1 MSGINK
7 VIILGN
13 VGNPPE
19 TRSFD
24 SGDTVTNFSVATSE
38 KWKDKTTGE
47 SKESTE
53 WHRVSCFGKLSDI
66 ASKYVKK
73 GDKIYVEGSL
83 RTRKWTDASGVE
95 KYSTEVKAE
104 KIELLG
110 QKSSGSN
117 QEQSPAPAGLG
128 AMDDDIPF

>member
-7 VIILGN
+7 VIVLGN
-13 VGNPPE
+13 VGKEPE

-110 QKSSGSN
+110 QKSS
-117 QEQSPAPAGLG
+117 QQSGGQQAGPIES
-128 AMDDDIPF
+128 MEDSDIPF

>member
-7 VIILGN
+7 VIVLGN
-13 VGNPPE
+13 VGKEPE

-110 QKSSGSN
+110 QKSGN
-117 QEQSPAPAGLG
+117 QPQENPAPAGLG
-128 AMDDDIPF
+128 AMEDDIPF

>member
-7 VIILGN
+7 VIVLGN
-13 VGNPPE
+13 VGKEPE

-38 KWKDKTTGE
+38 KWKDKTSGE
-47 SKESTE
+47 LKESTE
-53 WHRVSCFGKLSDI
+53 WHRVSCFGKLSEI

-110 QKSSGSN
+110 SKPSGT
-117 QEQSPAPAGLG
+117 QEKQQAPEGLG

>member
-13 VGNPPE
+13 IGKDPE
-19 TRSFD
+19 SRSFD

-110 QKSSGSN
+110 QKSGN
-117 QEQSPAPAGLG
+117 QQQETSAPAGLG
-128 AMDDDIPF
+128 AMEDDIPF

>member
-38 KWKDKTTGE
+38 KWKDKTTGK

-95 KYSTEVKAE
+95 KYSTEIKAE

-110 QKSSGSN
+110 QKPNQQSGG
-117 QEQSPAPAGLG
+117 QQAGPIDS
-128 AMDDDIPF
+128 MEDDQIPF

>member
-7 VIILGN
+7 VIVLGN
-13 VGNPPE
+13 VGKEPE
-19 TRSFD
+19 VRTFD

-38 KWKDKTTGE
+38 KWKDKTSGE

-53 WHRVSCFGKLSDI
+53 WHRVSCFGKLSEI

-83 RTRKWTDASGVE
+83 RTRKWTDAAGVE
-95 KYSTEVKAE
+95 KYSTEIKAE

-110 QKSSGSN
+110 GKQTNTPQGSI
-117 QEQSPAPAGLG
+117 ETMA
-128 AMDDDIPF
+128 DDAIPF

>member
-7 VIILGN
+7 VIVLGN
-13 VGNPPE
+13 VGKEPE

-38 KWKDKTTGE
+38 RWKDKTTGE

-110 QKSSGSN
+110 QKSSQQLGG
-117 QEQSPAPAGLG
+117 QQAGPIES
-128 AMDDDIPF
+128 MEDSDIPF

>member
-110 QKSSGSN
+110 QKSSSSN

>member
-7 VIILGN
+7 VIVLGN
-13 VGNPPE
+13 VGKEPE
-19 TRSFD
+19 VRTFD

-38 KWKDKTTGE
+38 KWKDKTSGE

-53 WHRVSCFGKLSDI
+53 WHRVSCFGKLSEI

-83 RTRKWTDASGVE
+83 RTRKWTDAAGVE
-95 KYSTEVKAE
+95 KYSTEIKAE

-110 QKSSGSN
+110 NKQTNTPQGSIEN
-117 QEQSPAPAGLG
+117 MA
-128 AMDDDIPF
+128 DDAIPF

>member
-7 VIILGN
+7 VIVLGN
-13 VGNPPE
+13 VGKDPE
-19 TRSFD
+19 SRSFD

-110 QKSSGSN
+110 QKSNN
-117 QEQSPAPAGLG
+117 QPQETPAPASLG
-128 AMDDDIPF
+128 AMEDDIPF

>member
-7 VIILGN
+7 AIILGN

-110 QKSSGSN
+110 QKSGNQQSGG
-117 QEQSPAPAGLG
+117 QQSGPIES
-128 AMDDDIPF
+128 MEDDQIPF

>member
-7 VIILGN
+7 VIVLGN
-13 VGNPPE
+13 VGKEPE
-19 TRSFD
+19 VRTFD

-38 KWKDKTTGE
+38 KWKDKTSGE

-53 WHRVSCFGKLSDI
+53 WHRVSCFGKLSEI

-83 RTRKWTDASGVE
+83 RTRKWTDATGVE
-95 KYSTEVKAE
+95 KYSTEIKAE

-110 QKSSGSN
+110 GKQTNTPQGSIEN
-117 QEQSPAPAGLG
+117 MA
-128 AMDDDIPF
+128 DDAIPF

>member
-7 VIILGN
+7 VIVLGN
-13 VGNPPE
+13 VGKEPE

-38 KWKDKTTGE
+38 KWKDKTSGE
-47 SKESTE
+47 IKESTE

-110 QKSSGSN
+110 SKQSGSTEK
-117 QEQSPAPAGLG
+117 QQAPQDGLG

>member
-13 VGNPPE
+13 CGKDPE

-110 QKSSGSN
+110 QKSGN
-117 QEQSPAPAGLG
+117 QPQEAPAGLG
-128 AMDDDIPF
+128 AIDDDIPFN

>member
-7 VIILGN
+7 VIVLGN
-13 VGNPPE
+13 VGKEPE

-117 QEQSPAPAGLG
+117 QEQSPAPASLG

>member
-7 VIILGN
+7 VIVLGN
-13 VGNPPE
+13 VGKEPE

-38 KWKDKTTGE
+38 KWKDKTSGE
-47 SKESTE
+47 MKESTE
-53 WHRVSCFGKLSDI
+53 WHRVSCFGKLSEI

-110 QKSSGSN
+110 SKQQSVAP
-117 QEQSPAPAGLG
+117 EQHSTIESIQ
-128 AMDDDIPF
+128 DSEIPF

>member
-7 VIILGN
+7 VIVLGN
-13 VGNPPE
+13 VGKEPE

-110 QKSSGSN
+110 QKSVN
-117 QEQSPAPAGLG
+117 QQQETPAPAGLG

>member
-7 VIILGN
+7 VIVLGN
-13 VGNPPE
+13 VGKEPE
-19 TRSFD
+19 VRTFD

-38 KWKDKTTGE
+38 KWKDKTSGE

-53 WHRVSCFGKLSDI
+53 WHRVSCFGKLSEI

-83 RTRKWTDASGVE
+83 RTRKWTDAAGVE
-95 KYSTEVKAE
+95 KYSTEIKAE

-110 QKSSGSN
+110 GKQTNTPQGSIEN
-117 QEQSPAPAGLG
+117 MA
-128 AMDDDIPF
+128 DDAIPF

>member
-7 VIILGN
+7 VIVLGN
-13 VGNPPE
+13 VGKEPE
-19 TRSFD
+19 VRTFD

-38 KWKDKTTGE
+38 KWKDKTSGE
-47 SKESTE
+47 FKESTE
-53 WHRVSCFGKLSDI
+53 WHRVSCFGKLSEI

-83 RTRKWTDASGVE
+83 RTRKWTDAAGVE

-110 QKSSGSN
+110 GKQTPQGSIEN
-117 QEQSPAPAGLG
+117 MA
-128 AMDDDIPF
+128 DDAIPF

>member
-7 VIILGN
+7 VIVLGN
-13 VGNPPE
+13 VGKEPE

-38 KWKDKTTGE
+38 KWKDKTSGE
-47 SKESTE
+47 MKESTE
-53 WHRVSCFGKLSDI
+53 WHRVSCFGKLSEI

-110 QKSSGSN
+110 SKSQSVAP
-117 QEQSPAPAGLG
+117 EQHSTIESIQ
-128 AMDDDIPF
+128 DSEIPF

>member
-7 VIILGN
+7 VIVLGN
-13 VGNPPE
+13 VGKEPE

-38 KWKDKTTGE
+38 KWKDKTSGE
-47 SKESTE
+47 QKESTE
-53 WHRVSCFGKLSDI
+53 WHRVSCFGKLSEI
-66 ASKYVKK
+66 AGKYVKK

-110 QKSSGSN
+110 QKSNN
-117 QEQSPAPAGLG
+117 QPQQEAAAPAGLG
-128 AMDDDIPF
+128 AIDDDIPF